1 MRDRVI
7 GFAGQ
12 LLLAV
17 APPVSLELAVRS
29 LGPVPFA
36 PAWPDLGL
44 WLPPYVLPALLGLL
58 VARLSRR
65 LSRLLLSAPFG
76 LLFANLG
83 YAFGAKT
90 RITLALVCAAGAV
103 VGLFVIRPGNRRG
116 MTAVTALSLIVA
128 GGAAC
133 HGRATAARGGP
144 PSVLF
149 VVFDTTAVGHLSAYG
164 YARPTTPNLAALAG
178 QSLVYNR
185 AVAGASWTTP
195 SHGAMFT
202 GSHLS
207 EMGFNGWDFDRPA
220 EGGTIAADLAATG
233 RATAAISANPFVP
246 QDEVLRTGFDSSWD
260 VLRLIEPYSLRVV
273 DHLRG
278 RWGYRGPGM
287 RVTTLALDWVD
298 RLSPRRRPWFLFVNF
313 MDPHAPYTPPRRER
327 LAFAPNV
334 DPNRVAD
341 DPRLYNSGRLPF
353 TPEARAAVRDLYDGE
368 IAAMDRA
375 FGYLVAGLRKR
386 GYDATN
392 LLLIV
397 TADHGESLGEHGFI
411 GHLLGM
417 SDDLLHVPLL
427 ISGPSVRAGVVDRP
441 VQTVQ
446 LRATIRALL
455 GLEPRSDIAPALP
468 PWGVFPTLLI
478 SERPEPRWYWEEL
491 YEMRS
496 DVDLDAWRGNWV
508 AVERDGVKVIFDDRG
523 RGATYDLR
531 TDPGEQDP
539 RPLGEGAPLVQAY
552 QEWLKTALAGRPPG
566 PSGRTQR
573 ALKSLGYSR

>member
-1 MRDRVI
+1 
-7 GFAGQ
+7 
-12 LLLAV
+12 
-17 APPVSLELAVRS
+17 
-29 LGPVPFA
+29 
-36 PAWPDLGL
+36 
-44 WLPPYVLPALLGLL
+44 
-58 VARLSRR
+58 
-65 LSRLLLSAPFG
+65 
-76 LLFANLG
+76 
-83 YAFGAKT
+83 
-90 RITLALVCAAGAV
+90 
-103 VGLFVIRPGNRRG
+103 
-116 MTAVTALSLIVA
+116 
-128 GGAAC
+128 
-133 HGRATAARGGP
+133 
-144 PSVLF
+144 
-149 VVFDTTAVGHLSAYG
+149 
-164 YARPTTPNLAALAG
+164 
-178 QSLVYNR
+178 
-185 AVAGASWTTP
+185 
-195 SHGAMFT
+195 
-202 GSHLS
+202 
-207 EMGFNGWDFDRPA
+207 
-220 EGGTIAADLAATG
+220 
-233 RATAAISANPFVP
+233 
-246 QDEVLRTGFDSSWD
+246 VLRTGFDSSWD
-260 VLRLIEPYSLRVV
+260 VLRLIEPYPLRVV
-273 DHLRG
+273 DHLRD

-334 DPNRVAD
+334 DPNSVAD
-341 DPRLYNSGRLPF
+341 DPRLYNSGRLPL

-531 TDPGEQDP
+531 TDPGERDP
-539 RPLGEGAPLVQAY
+539 RPLREGAPLVQAY
-552 QEWLKTALAGRPPG
+552 QEWLQTARAGRPPG
-566 PSGRTQR
+566 PSDRTQR